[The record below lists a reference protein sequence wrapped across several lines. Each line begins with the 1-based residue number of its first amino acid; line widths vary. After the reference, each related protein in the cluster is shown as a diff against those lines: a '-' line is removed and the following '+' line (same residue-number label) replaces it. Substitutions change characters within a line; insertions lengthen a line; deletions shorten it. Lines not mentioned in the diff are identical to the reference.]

1 MPTFTCVFYIFC
13 IGALYLFRAVYQG
26 WAISYLMLAMAAA
39 PVLILLLSLPAM
51 LSLGLHMEGKR
62 YVMKGEPGDIILSF
76 RSRRI
81 LPVGRVRVTLLF
93 ENAYTGESFHT
104 AEIFHQVSGGEGR
117 LLAFPTDTCGTVSFR
132 VLRWECRDLL
142 GFFSIRR
149 KCSEM
154 FTCTVLPAAVAPE
167 EKPDLDAVFR
177 REMRLKP
184 KYGGGFAED
193 YDLRDY
199 RPGDMGNSIHW
210 KLSSKADRLI
220 VREALV
226 PENDKI
232 FLVLSDA
239 GEKQRGLEVLRWL
252 SDELWRRE
260 LPHLIVSG
268 NVAVV
273 DNEEAC
279 LGALAELLS
288 SPASVPAE
296 FDDSHARCIFFI
308 SGEEVTVK

>member
-1 MPTFTCVFYIFC
+1 
-13 IGALYLFRAVYQG
+13 
-26 WAISYLMLAMAAA
+26 
-39 PVLILLLSLPAM
+39 
-51 LSLGLHMEGKR
+51 
-62 YVMKGEPGDIILSF
+62 
-76 RSRRI
+76 
-81 LPVGRVRVTLLF
+81 
-93 ENAYTGESFHT
+93 
-104 AEIFHQVSGGEGR
+104 
-117 LLAFPTDTCGTVSFR
+117 
-132 VLRWECRDLL
+132 
-142 GFFSIRR
+142 
-149 KCSEM
+149 
-154 FTCTVLPAAVAPE
+154 
-167 EKPDLDAVFR
+167 
-177 REMRLKP
+177 MRLKP

-288 SPASVPAE
+288 SPASAPAE

>member
-167 EKPDLDAVFR
+167 EKPDLD
-177 REMRLKP
+177 M
-184 KYGGGFAED
+184 
-193 YDLRDY
+193 
-199 RPGDMGNSIHW
+199 
-210 KLSSKADRLI
+210 
-220 VREALV
+220 
-226 PENDKI
+226 
-232 FLVLSDA
+232 
-239 GEKQRGLEVLRWL
+239 
-252 SDELWRRE
+252 
-260 LPHLIVSG
+260 
-268 NVAVV
+268 
-273 DNEEAC
+273 
-279 LGALAELLS
+279 
-288 SPASVPAE
+288 
-296 FDDSHARCIFFI
+296 
-308 SGEEVTVK
+308 T